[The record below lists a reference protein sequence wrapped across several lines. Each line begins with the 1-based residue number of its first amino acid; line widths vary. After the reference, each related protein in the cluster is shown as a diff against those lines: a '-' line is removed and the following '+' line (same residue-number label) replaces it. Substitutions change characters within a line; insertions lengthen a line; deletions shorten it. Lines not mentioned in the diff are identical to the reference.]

1 MLLEELEDILEIDIE
16 DEDVDTVGGWLY
28 DQIGQAPRVGQMA
41 ASGGN
46 LFYVEEVDGVRI
58 TRVLIHCAED
68 LVKEHDEIVD
78 MP

>member
-1 MLLEELEDILEIDIE
+1 
-16 DEDVDTVGGWLY
+16 
-28 DQIGQAPRVGQMA
+28 MA
-41 ASGGN
+41 AAGGN

-68 LVKEHDEIVD
+68 LEKEHDEIVD